1 MLTGHNV
8 AIQGEIVH
16 FTQEQIEFFDNNGYL
31 LGPRVLSDATIA
43 ELKQRIQGILDGSV
57 SFPQLYKGETVER
70 SDAKGQLPSVKVVN
84 LSRHDSVFRKVLG
97 NEDVSTLAHD
107 LMEGPVRLWE
117 DQMIYKPAFD
127 RKTTLGWHQD
137 YTYWDHVSPPDL
149 ATCWIAI
156 DDATVDNGCMYVV
169 PGSHRWDLDYSRE
182 DVDVTDPEWLLK
194 RTDLPAKVEPVACEV
209 PAGHCHF
216 HHCRTFH
223 GSYGNKTDNPRR
235 SYVMHLMP
243 GHIRRHG
250 NDWNDRMASVEG
262 VGVGEIVKGPSY
274 PELPVSA

>member
-1 MLTGHNV
+1 M
-8 AIQGEIVH
+8 A
-16 FTQEQIEFFDNNGYL
+16 
-31 LGPRVLSDATIA
+31 
-43 ELKQRIQGILDGSV
+43 
-57 SFPQLYKGETVER
+57 
-70 SDAKGQLPSVKVVN
+70 
-84 LSRHDSVFRKVLG
+84 
-97 NEDVSTLAHD
+97 
-107 LMEGPVRLWE
+107 
-117 DQMIYKPAFD
+117 
-127 RKTTLGWHQD
+127 HQD
-137 YTYWDHVSPPDL
+137 YTYWDHVYPADL

-194 RTDLPAKVEPVACEV
+194 RADLPAKVQPVPCEV

-243 GHIRRHG
+243 GHIRRGG

-262 VGVGEIVKGPSY
+262 VGVGEIVQAPATRNCRSRLSRPFAAKCRETSF
-274 PELPVSA
+274 LFFLRVSSWSFVPLRGYLFSPACRSETRPA